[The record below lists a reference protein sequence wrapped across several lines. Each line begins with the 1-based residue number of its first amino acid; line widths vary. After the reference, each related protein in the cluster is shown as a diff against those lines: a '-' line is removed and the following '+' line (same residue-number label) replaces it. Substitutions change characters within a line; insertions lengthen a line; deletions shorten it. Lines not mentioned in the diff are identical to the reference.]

1 MTEQGKHLFCFGF
14 GYSARELARQ
24 LPRGE
29 WTITGTSRTPQGCEE
44 ITAAGYDAVQFD
56 GLAPFDPGRLQGVTH
71 VLHSIAPGEHGDP
84 VLRLMGDD
92 LAAHAADL
100 DWFGYLSTTGVYGNT
115 DGGWVD
121 EHTPLE
127 PSGARGQARLEAEN
141 AWLGMHAA
149 FDLPVHLFRL
159 AGIYGP
165 GRNQIESLRNGTA
178 KRIIKP
184 GQVFSRIHV
193 EDIAGILRASM
204 AHVDPGTAYNVCD
217 DEPAPPQE
225 VVAWAADLISMTPPP
240 EIPFEE
246 AELSPMARSF
256 YADSKRVSN
265 ARVKAELGYSFR
277 YPTYR
282 EGLKALA

>member
-1 MTEQGKHLFCFGF
+1 MGRRGSDIRRVVNGTDDGDARCPAGRDLGHLGR
-14 GYSARELARQ
+14 SNA
-24 LPRGE
+24 
-29 WTITGTSRTPQGCEE
+29 PQG
-44 ITAAGYDAVQFD
+44 QH
-56 GLAPFDPGRLQGVTH
+56 GRPK
-71 VLHSIAPGEHGDP
+71 APGCLGK
-84 VLRLMGDD
+84 
-92 LAAHAADL
+92 
-100 DWFGYLSTTGVYGNT
+100 
-115 DGGWVD
+115 
-121 EHTPLE
+121 
-127 PSGARGQARLEAEN
+127 RGQARVEAEN
-141 AWLGMHAA
+141 AWLGMHVA

-193 EDIAGILRASM
+193 EDIAGILFASM
-204 AHVDPGTAYNVCD
+204 AHVDPGTVYNVCD

-225 VVAWAADLISMTPPP
+225 VVAWAADLIGVDPPP
-240 EIPFEE
+240 EIPFDE

-265 ARVKAELGYSFR
+265 ARVKDDLGYRFR